1 MPELFKAHL
10 DSLSLNQKIW
20 HDSDHR
26 KVPVCITPSSTGKDL
41 PSPSAAPA
49 SPALSPFQLGSPTD
63 HFSNAI
69 TCCYHGGS
77 CYGKTELSDPH
88 PMAPNLR
95 QNVEGS
101 HSVTTGLS
109 GVFWVPTQT
118 ELLGH
123 NVVRMEVL
131 WPRLKNPREGGAEAG
146 HPVCDVNNSCLA
158 SPHHQPQ
165 PRPKWTLLPT
175 SSGSLQP
182 LVSHN

>member
-1 MPELFKAHL
+1 M
-10 DSLSLNQKIW
+10 
-20 HDSDHR
+20 
-26 KVPVCITPSSTGKDL
+26 DL

-49 SPALSPFQLGSPTD
+49 SPALSPSLPLRSPTD

-95 QNVEGS
+95 QNVEGI

-109 GVFWVPTQT
+109 GVLWVPTQT

-123 NVVRMEVL
+123 DVVGMEAL
-131 WPRLKNPREGGAEAG
+131 
-146 HPVCDVNNSCLA
+146 
-158 SPHHQPQ
+158 
-165 PRPKWTLLPT
+165 
-175 SSGSLQP
+175 
-182 LVSHN
+182 